1 MSNMLKGT
9 SKMLAPAGGRYK
21 NYDYVYLKNN
31 KVYSYHGEGQFVFTK
46 DFFPPNHEIYAI
58 SNQ

>member
-1 MSNMLKGT
+1 
-9 SKMLAPAGGRYK
+9 MLAPA
-21 NYDYVYLKNN
+21 
-31 KVYSYHGEGQFVFTK
+31 GEGQFVFTK